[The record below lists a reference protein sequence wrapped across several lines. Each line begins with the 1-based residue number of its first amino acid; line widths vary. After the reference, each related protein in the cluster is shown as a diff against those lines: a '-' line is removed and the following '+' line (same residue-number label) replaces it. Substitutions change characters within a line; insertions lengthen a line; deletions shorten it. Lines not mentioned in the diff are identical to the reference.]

1 MSRVTFA
8 EHHGDVT
15 EVGVVGL
22 GAMGGRIARRLQR
35 TGHDLVVWNR
45 TPEKA
50 DDLVADGATRASS
63 PADVARDSEAV
74 ITMLAGPDALRAVV
88 EGPDGLAAGAG
99 GGTTVLEMSTVGP
112 SAIAWLRSAL
122 PAEAGLVDAPVQGS
136 LGEAESGTLRLW
148 VGGPDGLVQRW
159 WPLLTTLGEPTHV
172 GELGKGA
179 ATKLVTN
186 ATLVGTM
193 TLLGET
199 LALADALGVP
209 RDVAFDALAATP
221 LAAQAERRREPLAT
235 GEFPRRFDLSLAAK
249 DARLVFE
256 AARDAGVDVKVLE
269 AASAWFAAAEASGLG
284 DRDYSEVLRTILE
297 PP

>member
-8 EHHGDVT
+8 AHHGGVT
-15 EVGVVGL
+15 VVGVIGL

-45 TPEKA
+45 TPERA
-50 DDLVADGATRASS
+50 DELVADGATRASN
-63 PADVARDSEAV
+63 PAQVARDAEAV
-74 ITMLAGPDALRAVV
+74 ITMLADPEALRDVV
-88 EGPDGLAAGAG
+88 DGPDGLAAGATE
-99 GGTTVLEMSTVGP
+99 GTTVLEMSTVGP
-112 SAIAWLRSAL
+112 GAIEWLRSAL
-122 PAEAGLVDAPVQGS
+122 PAEVGLLDTPVQGS
-136 LGEAESGTLRLW
+136 LGEAESGSLKLW
-148 VGGPDGLVQRW
+148 VGGPDDLVARW
-159 WPLLTTLGEPTHV
+159 TPLLSTLGQPVHV

-249 DARLVFE
+249 DARLVVD
-256 AARDAGVDVKVLE
+256 AARSAGVDAGVLE